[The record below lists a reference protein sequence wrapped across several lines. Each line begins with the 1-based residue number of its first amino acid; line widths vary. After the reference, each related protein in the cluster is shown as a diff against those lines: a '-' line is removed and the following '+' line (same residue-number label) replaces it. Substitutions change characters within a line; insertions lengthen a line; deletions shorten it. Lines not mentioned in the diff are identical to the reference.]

1 MAPLKE
7 GSPVILGGA
16 LTVGSVTHVEIHQ
29 IEPTAQS
36 GRKHPETV
44 FAVRAEISPDV
55 PLYGGCKITTDQPAI
70 GGSGSVSILHV
81 GVPGRELE
89 QPIHG
94 LPPQS
99 LAAAISTLSRE
110 LLKEGGLVSQ
120 LNKAVDPE
128 APGSVLHKVLR
139 SLDDVNAITASLR
152 TEMNDN
158 EQKALLGKIHA
169 SLDDLNGMTHIL
181 RGQMRPDND
190 AALLGKVHVALDHLA
205 EGLSEAVATLK
216 EDRPL
221 VREALTSVRD
231 VARSLDTELVAS
243 LRRELDSADKTSLL
257 GKVHTGMDR
266 VNAALADL
274 KSIASTG
281 QRVVTVSQP
290 TLERTMQNFKDM
302 SEQLR
307 LASQEVLLN
316 PSKLIWGPDARREE
330 QMLVFQA
337 ARSFAEAAREL
348 DSATGRLEAVLH
360 TLPPDG
366 AVPEKAQAE
375 LRSISDGVRAAF
387 ERFELAETTLWDKL
401 KEGM

>member
-1 MAPLKE
+1 MKKTRNQDFVLGLTTLVVIALLVSTVLFIYPLLRGGGREIVVYFDHERGMAPLKE

-274 KSIASTG
+274 N
-281 QRVVTVSQP
+281 R
-290 TLERTMQNFKDM
+290 
-302 SEQLR
+302 
-307 LASQEVLLN
+307 
-316 PSKLIWGPDARREE
+316 
-330 QMLVFQA
+330 
-337 ARSFAEAAREL
+337 
-348 DSATGRLEAVLH
+348 
-360 TLPPDG
+360 LPPP
-366 AVPEKAQAE
+366 ASASS
-375 LRSISDGVRAAF
+375 RSASPRSSALCRISR
-387 ERFELAETTLWDKL
+387 T
-401 KEGM
+401 